1 MSAMTSSREMVIIFS
16 STGPVG
22 LGVLIALIV
31 LAIVFGLGVVG
42 RRFAQK
48 WERHRRH
55 RQRPSKRNTHA
66 RAPAAAA
73 APTPAR
79 DEPGSDDSDAK
90 PTDEPH
96 PGTAS
101 TERSLESR
109 LFLEVIEN
117 RLKRDKKASDRDR
130 TGP

>member
-1 MSAMTSSREMVIIFS
+1 MGDHLS

-22 LGVLIALIV
+22 LGVLIALVV
-31 LAIVFGLGVVG
+31 LAIAFGLGVV
-42 RRFAQK
+42 RARLAHK

-55 RQRPSKRNTHA
+55 RQRRRSKRTTHA
-66 RAPAAAA
+66 RTTAAAA

-90 PTDEPH
+90 PTDEPDA
-96 PGTAS
+96 GAAG

-117 RLKRDKKASDRDR
+117 RLKREETGKRESDRDR
-130 TGP
+130 TDA